1 MKIFKTIW
9 TFLSRLWGGDSSSSR
24 HSSNHHSGLVAKP
37 TNLLFTTRAD
47 VDGPLTILTGEYPK
61 DIYGE
66 FYVIYPVG
74 SVNSGGL
81 PFPKTLPDGSRNPEY
96 GTPIMNGDG
105 YAVRISLSGA
115 KPKLKARLL
124 KTPSYYADYASRYG
138 TPYHKLFGFSNM
150 GISRM
155 STLLGSKNPLNTA
168 LTPFKTQNS
177 NTTLIAGYDVGRPYI
192 IDPVSLELIS
202 PVGRGEEWIIASPDF
217 MPWPFPFIQTTA
229 HPSFDARTNEL
240 FIVNYS
246 SHTYSLM
253 NTIQRGRVP
262 AGKHHH
268 YKNKF
273 LELLEEIKDEEIHS
287 IRGKV
292 LHFFHTHF
300 GNQNAKLHHLMD
312 PEKGSALQLMRFT
325 GKNNESMTKW
335 MLHDQYGKPIAI
347 KECMH
352 QTALTKDYILL
363 SDTSFKFSI
372 DLLIQNF
379 FPNSPEVER
388 AIRRVLA
395 KPMLPYTQCYI
406 VKRRDLED
414 HNDKATAYRLQ
425 SPIPVETIHYS
436 CDYENPDGKITM
448 YGMQNAAMCIAEW
461 IRDYDISK
469 ITGEPV
475 DENYISLFAL
485 GNMDISRLG
494 KWVIDGE
501 KAAIIEDES
510 KEFVETGNVHED
522 NKGPNSWSIGLYAFP
537 DMLSAD
543 VATSKID
550 RLWFVSNGLSNKTL
564 TEFIFNLYKNYPNRK
579 IPVDEILKVTES
591 EMPSC
596 MSRLDTESM
605 TAKDYYQCDP
615 YVYFRSIQYVPGNPE
630 IENAREFIFTTVQ
643 NGQIKSDGSVDY
655 RGEYWIFDANNLAAG
670 PICTMH
676 NPDVAF
682 CFTLHS
688 CWLPQAKPNNIDYH
702 IDIKGDLNALVKN
715 LPEKDQIED
724 FFSKNVYPYFT
735 RN

>member
-1 MKIFKTIW
+1 MKFLKKIWKFISGIF
-9 TFLSRLWGGDSSSSR
+9 
-24 HSSNHHSGLVAKP
+24 SGNNKYKGINPDHPPAKP
-37 TNLLFTTRAD
+37 TNLLYTTRND
-47 VDGPLTILTGEYPK
+47 VDGPLTILTGTFPK

-81 PFPKTLPDGSRNPEY
+81 PFPKTLPDGTRNPEY

-105 YAVRISLSGA
+105 YAVRISMNGE
-115 KPKLKARLL
+115 KPMLKARLL
-124 KTPSYYADYASRYG
+124 KTPSYYADYTSRYG
-138 TPYHKLFGFSNM
+138 TPYHDLFGFSNM

-155 STLLGSKNPLNTA
+155 SALLGSKNPLNTA
-168 LTPFKTQNS
+168 LTPFNTAS
-177 NTTLIAGYDVGRPYI
+177 SDTTLIAGYDVGRPYI
-192 IDPVSLELIS
+192 IDPVSLDVIS
-202 PVGRGEEWIIASPDF
+202 PVGRSEEWILASPDF
-217 MPWPFPFIQTTA
+217 LPWPFPFIQTTA
-229 HPSFDARTNEL
+229 HPSFDANTKEL

-253 NTIQRGRVP
+253 NTLKRGQVP
-262 AGKHHH
+262 PEKHHH

-273 LELLEEIKDEEIHS
+273 LELLDEIKDEEIHK

-300 GNQNAKLHHLMD
+300 GNKDAKLDDLMD
-312 PEKGSALQLMRFT
+312 PEKGHVLQLMRFT
-325 GKNNESMTKW
+325 GAKNETMEKW
-335 MLHDQYGKPIAI
+335 LLHDQYGNPIVI

-388 AIRRVLA
+388 AIRKVLS
-395 KPMLPYTQCYI
+395 KPMLPYTECYI
-406 VKRRDLED
+406 VKRRELADGAG
-414 HNDKATAYRLQ
+414 KAVAYKLT

-436 CDYENPDGKITM
+436 CDYQNPDGKITM

-469 ITGEPV
+469 ITGAPV

-485 GNMDISRLG
+485 GNMDISRVG
-494 KWVIDGE
+494 KWVIDAE
-501 KAAIIEDES
+501 TATIVEDES
-510 KEFVETGNVHED
+510 KEFIETGSIHED

-537 DMLSAD
+537 HMLSAD
-543 VATSKID
+543 VALDKIEK
-550 RLWFVSNGLSNKTL
+550 LWFVSNGLSNKTL
-564 TEFIFNLYKNYPNRK
+564 TEFIYDMYKDYPNRQISVK
-579 IPVDEILKVTES
+579 EILKVTEQ

-596 MSRLDTESM
+596 MSRLDTATM
-605 TAKDYYQCDP
+605 TAEDYYQCDP
-615 YVYFRSIQYVPGNPE
+615 YVYFRSIQYLPGKPGVPND
-630 IENAREFIFTTVQ
+630 REFLFTTVQ
-643 NGQIKSDGSVDY
+643 NGRIQPDGSVDY

-670 PICTMH
+670 PVCTMH

-688 CWLPQAKPNNIDYH
+688 CWLPVAKSNSIDYKVD
-702 IDIKGDLNALVKN
+702 IDKDFATLIND
-715 LPEKDQIED
+715 LPERDQIEG
-724 FFSKNVYPYFT
+724 FFRENIYPHFT
-735 RN
+735 

>member
-1 MKIFKTIW
+1 MKILKAIW
-9 TFLSRLWGGDSSSSR
+9 TFLSKIFNGSSSP
-24 HSSNHHSGLVAKP
+24 SGINRNQPQTIP
-37 TNLLFTTRAD
+37 TNLLFTTRAE
-47 VDGPLTILTGEYPK
+47 VDGPLTILTGEFPK

-96 GTPIMNGDG
+96 GSPIMNGDG
-105 YAVRISLSGA
+105 YVVRISMNGE
-115 KPKLKARLL
+115 KPTLKARLL
-124 KTPSYYADYASRYG
+124 KTPSYYADFASRYG
-138 TPYHKLFGFSNM
+138 TPHHKLFGFSNM

-155 STLLGSKNPLNTA
+155 SPLLGSKNPLNTA
-168 LTPFKTQNS
+168 LTPFNTTTS

-192 IDPVSLELIS
+192 IDPVSLQVIS
-202 PVGRGEEWIIASPDF
+202 PVGTSEEWILASPDF
-217 MPWPFPFIQTTA
+217 LPWPFPFIQTTA
-229 HPSFDARTNEL
+229 HPSFDPKTKEL
-240 FIVNYS
+240 FISNYS
-246 SHTYSLM
+246 SHTYTLM
-253 NTIQRGRVP
+253 NTIKRGDVP
-262 AGKHHH
+262 PDKHEH

-300 GNQNAKLHHLMD
+300 GNKNAKLDDLMD
-312 PEKGSALQLMRFT
+312 PEKGSVLQLMRFT
-325 GKNNESMTKW
+325 GEKNETMEKW

-363 SDTSFKFSI
+363 SDTSFKFAI

-379 FPNSPEVER
+379 FPNNPGVET
-388 AIRRVLA
+388 AVRRVLS
-395 KPMLPYTQCYI
+395 KPMLPYTDCYI
-406 VKRRDLED
+406 VKRRELVDG
-414 HNDKATAYRLQ
+414 NGKATAYKLT

-436 CDYENPDGKITM
+436 CDYDNPDGKITM

-461 IRDYDISK
+461 IRDFDISK
-469 ITGEPV
+469 ITGRPV

-494 KWVIDGE
+494 KWVIDAE
-501 KAAIIEDES
+501 TATIIEDES
-510 KEFVETGNVHED
+510 KEFIETGNTNEE
-522 NKGPNSWSIGLYAFP
+522 NLGPNSWSIGLYAFP
-537 DMLSAD
+537 HMLSAD
-543 VATSKID
+543 VAMDKID

-564 TEFIFNLYKNYPNRK
+564 TEFIYNMYKDYPNRQ
-579 IPVDEILKVTES
+579 IPVEEILKVTEK

-596 MSRLDTESM
+596 MSRLDTATM
-605 TAKDYYQCDP
+605 TATDYYQCDP
-615 YVYFRSIQYVPGNPE
+615 YVYFRSIQYLPGKPDMPD
-630 IENAREFIFTTVQ
+630 AREFLFTTVQ
-643 NGQIKSDGSVDY
+643 NGRIQPDGSVNY
-655 RGEYWIFDANNLAAG
+655 RGEYWIFDANDLASG

-688 CWLPQAKPNNIDYH
+688 CWLPEAKSNNIEYQVSIRKDFATL
-702 IDIKGDLNALVKN
+702 IKD
-715 LPEKDQIED
+715 LPERDQIEK
-724 FFSKNVYPYFT
+724 FFNDNVYPYFT
-735 RN
+735 KS